1 MVTKNDIAFKDYK
14 DVLFNQT
21 VQMRKMNVIRSY
33 GHEVYTETVNK
44 TALSGDDDKRLVLLD
59 RIHTM
64 AYGHH
69 GIETELHKVLLW
81 KVQNFKLK
89 FGEEMKKWAYEH
101 ACVKRF
107 VN

>member
-1 MVTKNDIAFKDYK
+1 M
-14 DVLFNQT
+14 LFNQT

-44 TALSGDDDKRLVLLD
+44 TALSGNDDKRLVLLD

-69 GIETELHKVLLW
+69 DIEPELHKVMLH
-81 KVQNFKLK
+81 KVNNFELK
-89 FGEEMKKWAYEH
+89 FGPELKKWRLNMH
-101 ACVKRF
+101 VLNGLSLKGI
-107 VN
+107 